1 MLEGCFPEKR
11 RFPEEK
17 PAAWTEPAP
26 APELISRRK
35 KISILSN
42 LGTASVIVNFPEQH
56 SEEILMYLLKH
67 QRIKKYTALHM
78 YTVFIKLQNND
89 KSFTNISKISIT

>member
-1 MLEGCFPEKR
+1 MLEGCFPEQR

-35 KISILSN
+35 KISILWN
-42 LGTASVIVNFPEQH
+42 LGTASVIVNFPEPPQWAGIFCAPRN
-56 SEEILMYLLKH
+56 SRADGPL
-67 QRIKKYTALHM
+67 
-78 YTVFIKLQNND
+78 TVRK
-89 KSFTNISKISIT
+89 